1 MHHLNSRRSGSNACR
16 ASSSAPSRRRL
27 WTRSGTSRL
36 STTGPGSARRWA
48 ISARRSS
55 RRPIG
60 LRKIHAQRRRKGR
73 RWLRGRFRFRWL
85 RLRGPRS
92 SGCAAAKAR
101 ARAACAC
108 GWLAWTVAATGSAVA
123 DGCAAGRSDT
133 SAFGW
138 GRPQYRQ
145 FVRAFDLGKCEL
157 VLRGYSGMSRLNADV
172 SMVWRDG
179 WRGRRIWGP
188 SGPSIGFR
196 SVPKR
201 ASIVPRWT

>member
-27 WTRSGTSRL
+27 WTRSGTSRS
-36 STTGPGSARRWA
+36 STTGPESARRWA

-60 LRKIHAQRRRKGR
+60 LRKIHAQRRRKGW

-108 GWLAWTVAATGSAVA
+108 GWRAWTAAATGSAVA
-123 DGCAAGRSDT
+123 GLVLVWASLPAISGICGFEGLVARISGYSSDRYLLNGAADH
-133 SAFGW
+133 
-138 GRPQYRQ
+138 
-145 FVRAFDLGKCEL
+145 LGK
-157 VLRGYSGMSRLNADV
+157 
-172 SMVWRDG
+172 
-179 WRGRRIWGP
+179 GRI
-188 SGPSIGFR
+188 
-196 SVPKR
+196 
-201 ASIVPRWT
+201 

>member
-1 MHHLNSRRSGSNACR
+1 MHHFNSRHSGSNACR

-27 WTRSGTSRL
+27 WTRSGTSRS

-60 LRKIHAQRRRKGR
+60 LRKIHAQRRRKGW

-85 RLRGPRS
+85 RLRGTRS
-92 SGCAAAKAR
+92 SGCAAARAR

-108 GWLAWTVAATGSAVA
+108 GWLAWTVATTGSAVA

-133 SAFGW
+133 SAFGGGW
-138 GRPQYRQ
+138 SWYRK

-157 VLRGYSGMSRLNADV
+157 LLRGYSGMSRLNADV
-172 SMVWRDG
+172 SMVWQDG
-179 WRGRRIWGP
+179 WRGRRIRDP
-188 SGPSIGFR
+188 IGPSIGFR